1 MGRWL
6 GGAWGGFLSLVC
18 LAASPLALSFGGR
31 VMVET
36 FLALWILLAYALS
49 VLYLTA
55 PSRKVAAALGVV
67 VALALLTK
75 LTTILFLPGPIIYGC
90 VRVIRKGEDKTLH
103 LKRLALCIAVCV
115 AVAGPW
121 YAKNAVPA
129 VKFAFFSAK
138 YNEVATGR
146 ERVPAVRR
154 AAEMAGD
161 LAGWPLAITVAA
173 CGLAVPLS
181 GRVKSREVEENRD
194 RRSLARKY
202 FTRMAWLGASLA
214 AAVLFYPTYFD
225 SRFLLPIWP
234 VLAVGIGLSLFSAAN
249 GLAAIPRIAIGVGL
263 AGSLLLASI
272 SVVREPNFAT
282 YWGTTELIDELVN
295 RYGVSNLVNVGNCAA
310 WNVCK
315 TGLMNELREKPGSCF
330 VLHDLTRAGEGRAE
344 RLLEQ
349 ADAVVVL
356 GRSDLSEAVMQ
367 VAPGLNRGYGA
378 AVENL
383 GRNPAFRQVPLQT
396 TRGLPVV
403 SVFVRRTEF
412 GQAGESS
419 KSEPRRRR

>member
-1 MGRWL
+1 MRARNSQGRGQNTSL
-6 GGAWGGFLSLVC
+6 EAACAVHRGLRGRGRPLVC
-18 LAASPLALSFGGR
+18 EERGPGRQVRFLFRAVQRSRDGPRACSGGPPRGRDGGRPGGLAARDHGGR
-31 VMVET
+31 MRTCCAPFRASEVWRSRGESGS
-36 FLALWILLAYALS
+36 AKSGAE
-49 VLYLTA
+49 VLYQ
-55 PSRKVAAALGVV
+55 
-67 VALALLTK
+67 
-75 LTTILFLPGPIIYGC
+75 
-90 VRVIRKGEDKTLH
+90 
-103 LKRLALCIAVCV
+103 
-115 AVAGPW
+115 
-121 YAKNAVPA
+121 N
-129 VKFAFFSAK
+129 
-138 YNEVATGR
+138 
-146 ERVPAVRR
+146 
-154 AAEMAGD
+154 
-161 LAGWPLAITVAA
+161 
-173 CGLAVPLS
+173 GLA
-181 GRVKSREVEENRD
+181 
-194 RRSLARKY
+194 RR
-202 FTRMAWLGASLA
+202 SLA

-295 RYGVSNLVNVGNCAA
+295 RYGVSNLVNVGNCEA

-367 VAPGLNRGYGA
+367 VVPGLNRGYGA